1 MRVEGLREA
10 QAIMPMKPVTGED
23 VGTSGEQPV
32 KKNNNEKDLKE
43 LKEEKNE
50 AMPVEK
56 AVDLLNK
63 TMENYNTE
71 LQFTLHKDSG
81 EYMVKVINSKDHTVV
96 REIPPER
103 VLDMVAHFKKM
114 LGLIVD
120 KFI

>member
-1 MRVEGLREA
+1 MKVEGMRDA
-10 QAIMPMKPVTGED
+10 QPVLPVKPVSKEPGRD
-23 VGTSGEQPV
+23 PV
-32 KKNNNEKDLKE
+32 KIPVAAVEAKKDLKDLREE
-43 LKEEKNE
+43 LKDPR
-50 AMPVEK
+50 AVEK
-56 AVDLLNK
+56 AVELINK

-71 LQFTLHKDSG
+71 LQFTLHEGSG
-81 EYMVKVINSKDHTVV
+81 EYVVKVINTEDHSVI

>member
-1 MRVEGLREA
+1 MKVEGVSKAEPVLPVRPVPRETDGN
-10 QAIMPMKPVTGED
+10 KVKLPVAA
-23 VGTSGEQPV
+23 V
-32 KKNNNEKDLKE
+32 EKRRGVT
-43 LKEEKNE
+43 EESKDPK
-50 AMPVEK
+50 AVEK
-56 AVDLLNK
+56 AVELINK

-71 LQFTLHKDSG
+71 LQFTLHEGSG
-81 EYMVKVINSKDHTVV
+81 EYVVKIINTKDHSVI

>member
-1 MRVEGLREA
+1 MKVEGILDT
-10 QAIMPMKPVTGED
+10 QSILPLKPVTREDAGTAERKSPQVLKGE
-23 VGTSGEQPV
+23 
-32 KKNNNEKDLKE
+32 NETA
-43 LKEEKNE
+43 EEKNE
-50 AMPVEK
+50 DMSVDK

-63 TMENYNTE
+63 TMQSYNTE

-81 EYMVKVINSKDHTVV
+81 EYIVKVINATDHTVI